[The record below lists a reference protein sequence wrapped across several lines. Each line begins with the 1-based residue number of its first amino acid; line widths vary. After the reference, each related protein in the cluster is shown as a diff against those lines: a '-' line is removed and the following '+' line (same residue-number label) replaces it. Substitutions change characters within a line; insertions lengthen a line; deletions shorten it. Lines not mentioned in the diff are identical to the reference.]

1 MRAQLSIESENVRIA
16 EAELKPKINF
26 MTAYYQDQI
35 DLANIG
41 QSIDRNNFVAGIEA
55 NWALWDSHQSKSKK
69 EAALA
74 RKSKADHLINL
85 KIRELNDY
93 GDSLRKELLSLM
105 DRIELSRKLLTLS
118 EKRLEKGRIELNL
131 NRINRSQHFSL
142 VLALNEA
149 KLMNL
154 EVVSRYLIL
163 MDQYDLLVNSVTSY
177 ETLK

>member
-1 MRAQLSIESENVRIA
+1 
-16 EAELKPKINF
+16 
-26 MTAYYQDQI
+26 
-35 DLANIG
+35 
-41 QSIDRNNFVAGIEA
+41 
-55 NWALWDSHQSKSKK
+55 
-69 EAALA
+69 
-74 RKSKADHLINL
+74 
-85 KIRELNDY
+85 
-93 GDSLRKELLSLM
+93 M

-118 EKRLEKGRIELNL
+118 KKRLEKGSIELNL

-163 MDQYDLLVNSVTSY
+163 LDQYDLLVNSVTSY

>member
-1 MRAQLSIESENVRIA
+1 M
-16 EAELKPKINF
+16 
-26 MTAYYQDQI
+26 
-35 DLANIG
+35 
-41 QSIDRNNFVAGIEA
+41 
-55 NWALWDSHQSKSKK
+55 
-69 EAALA
+69 
-74 RKSKADHLINL
+74 INL

-93 GDSLRKELLSLM
+93 RDSLRNELLSLM

-118 EKRLEKGRIELNL
+118 KKRLEKGSIELNL

-163 MDQYDLLVNSVTSY
+163 LDQYDLLVNSVTSY

>member
-1 MRAQLSIESENVRIA
+1 M
-16 EAELKPKINF
+16 
-26 MTAYYQDQI
+26 
-35 DLANIG
+35 
-41 QSIDRNNFVAGIEA
+41 
-55 NWALWDSHQSKSKK
+55 
-69 EAALA
+69 
-74 RKSKADHLINL
+74 INL

-93 GDSLRKELLSLM
+93 RDSLRKELLSLM

-163 MDQYDLLVNSVTSY
+163 LDQYDLLVNSVTSY